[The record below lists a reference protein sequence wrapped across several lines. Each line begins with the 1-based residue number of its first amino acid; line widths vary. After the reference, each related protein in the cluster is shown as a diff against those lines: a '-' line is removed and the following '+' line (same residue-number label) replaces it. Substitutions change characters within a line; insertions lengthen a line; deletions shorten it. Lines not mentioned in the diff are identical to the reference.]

1 MKKNKSG
8 VGRIWRFIA
17 LPVLISYLVFAAAI
31 IYVVDQNA
39 VGLSDRSDLVT
50 WILGIGFLVMTG
62 TMVVVAKKLLKKIKH
77 LTEVTQLMAEG
88 KTVVMINAVEN
99 SDPLKELTEA
109 LKMLT
114 VNTKLHT
121 ELVAKLAEGD
131 LSAEVAVSE
140 DDLLGQNL
148 LQLRDAMV
156 SIFDMIEQ
164 KAAFE
169 AWECIDRSQH
179 EKTLPGD
186 YDQARENLDKIVVTA
201 ADKIFWYESVIDAI
215 PYAVHVMDKEMK
227 WQFINKSVE
236 NLLIQFGLAT
246 SRESVIGMDCCN
258 SNLEICN
265 SENCGIKLLKTKGVP
280 DSPFKLGDNYLSMH
294 TVELK
299 NRNGENIGFVEVATD
314 LTPIM
319 SVNDYTKNEV
329 ARLEDNL
336 EKLVQGKL
344 DFNMTINEPNA
355 YSDDVYRQFMLID
368 KNIEAV
374 KKSISSLIAD
384 GDMLTQ
390 AISEGN
396 LTARADVTKLNG
408 TWRDLISGM
417 NGIMDKIARPLEEVS
432 EVMTEISKGQLNV
445 AVHGAYQ
452 GQFEELK
459 KAANLMGSN
468 LKKIIADFTSISKEI
483 GMGNLDLEKLDDFG
497 GDFSEISSAI
507 NDFVLTLNRILS
519 DISDSAE
526 QVNVGSNQMSASS
539 QALAQGSTEQAS
551 SIQELTASITEIA
564 VQTQNNATDANRVRE
579 AALDVMDNAE
589 KGSDHMTEM
598 RKSMIEIN
606 QSSVEISKIIK
617 VIDDIAFQTN
627 ILALNAAVEAA
638 RAGQHGKGFAVVAE
652 EVRTLA
658 ARSAE
663 AAKETTNLI
672 EGAISKAQHGSKITD
687 QTAAALVDIVTGIA
701 TVNDLISNIA
711 TASNEQASGITQINV
726 GIEQVAQVVQQNSA
740 IAEESAAASQV
751 LSAQAGTLKNMIN
764 QFQLKN

>member
-1 MKKNKSG
+1 MKRNKND
-8 VGRIWRFIA
+8 VGRIRRLIA
-17 LPVLISYLVFAAAI
+17 LPILINYLILAAVI
-31 IYVVDQNA
+31 IYVVDQN
-39 VGLSDRSDLVT
+39 GMGISKLSFLVT
-50 WILGIGFLVMTG
+50 LIMGIGFLSIAG
-62 TMVVVAKKLLKKIKH
+62 TIAVVTVSLSKKIQH
-77 LTEVTQLMAEG
+77 LTEVARLMAYG
-88 KTVVMINAVEN
+88 KMVVMIDEVKNH
-99 SDPLKELTEA
+99 DPLRELTES
-109 LKMLT
+109 LKMIA
-114 VNTKLHT
+114 VNSKLHS
-121 ELVAKLAEGD
+121 EMLNRLADGD
-131 LSAEVAVSE
+131 LTAEMEVPEA
-140 DDLLGQNL
+140 DLIGKNL
-148 LQLRDAMV
+148 QKTRDAMA
-156 SIFDMIEQ
+156 SICEMIERTAADEVLKSVDKFHNE
-164 KAAFE
+164 KA
-169 AWECIDRSQH
+169 
-179 EKTLPGD
+179 LPGD
-186 YDQARENLDKIVVTA
+186 YNQARENFAKIVVA
-201 ADKIFWYESVIDAI
+201 AQDKIYWYESVIDAI
-215 PYAVHVMDKEMK
+215 PYAVHVMNKDMK

-236 NLLIQFGLAT
+236 KLLIQFGFAT

-265 SENCGIKLLKTKGVP
+265 SENCGIELLKKKGVP

-299 NRNGENIGFVEVATD
+299 NRNGESIGFVEVATD

-319 SVNDYTKNEV
+319 SVNDYTKKEV

-336 EKLVQGKL
+336 EKLVLGNM
-344 DFNMTINEPNA
+344 DFNMTINEPNE
-355 YSDDVYRQFMLID
+355 YSGDVYRQFMLID

-374 KKSISSLIAD
+374 KKSISSLIED
-384 GDMLTQ
+384 GNILTQ
-390 AISEGN
+390 AIIEGN
-396 LTARADVTKLNG
+396 LTVRADVSKLNG
-408 TWRDLISGM
+408 AWRELIGGM
-417 NGIMDKIARPLEEVS
+417 NGIMDKIASPLEEVS
-432 EVMTEISKGQLNV
+432 EVMTEISNGQLNA

-459 KAANLMGSN
+459 TAANLMGSN
-468 LKKIIADFTSISKEI
+468 LRKIIFDFTNISREI
-483 GMGNLDLEKLDDFG
+483 GRGNLDLEKLDDFG

-507 NDFVLTLNRILS
+507 NDFVITLNRILS
-519 DISDSAE
+519 EIADSAE
-526 QVNVGSNQMSASS
+526 QVNMGSNQMSANS
-539 QALAQGSTEQAS
+539 QSLAQGSTEQAS

-564 VQTQNNATDANRVRE
+564 VQTQNNASDANRVRE
-579 AALDVMDNAE
+579 SALDVMDNAE
-589 KGSDHMTEM
+589 KGNDHMTEM

-687 QTAAALVDIVTGIA
+687 ETAAALIDIVTGIA

-711 TASNEQASGITQINV
+711 KASNEQASGITQINV

-764 QFQLKN
+764 QFQLRN